1 MRPGTL
7 LLFLVLAWP
16 LLPAGKTEPSPKMK
30 LRVATFQADATP
42 FLGEPLIWVT
52 PAKVVLDPLRA
63 KGIILE
69 QGTDRYVLCSLD
81 WCGIG
86 GQLHHNLRAAIARA
100 AHTTDERVAL
110 HVVHQHTTPYIDGDG
125 YRILEA
131 AHRPALRLSDRF
143 AATLANRLAAA
154 VRQSMKKLEPFDQVG
169 TSQAKVDR
177 VASIRRI
184 TGPDGKQITRWSS
197 SAKTPE
203 LAALP
208 EGPIDPFVRTITL
221 ARDGKPLVRMH
232 FYATHPQTFCCDGR
246 VTADVVGT
254 ARDAV
259 EKSDKVFQVYFT
271 GAAGDV
277 TMGKYNDGSEA
288 KRHELATRL
297 QQGLEASIAAT
308 ELHAAQPIS
317 WRARTFDAP
326 KKPMPALYW
335 TTGKKPNDD
344 LDCRSA
350 NEAAFVMRK
359 RPLDIEYLD
368 LGAAKILFL
377 PGEPMLAFQ
386 KYALSLAGD
395 HFLAVAGYGEISPG
409 YVCTDEAHRQGGY
422 EPGASYTA
430 SGTEEVLKGAIRAI
444 ME

>member
-1 MRPGTL
+1 MP
-7 LLFLVLAWP
+7 
-16 LLPAGKTEPSPKMK
+16 
-30 LRVATFQADATP
+30 
-42 FLGEPLIWVT
+42 
-52 PAKVVLDPLRA
+52 PAKQVLDPLRA
-63 KGIILE
+63 KGIVIQ
-69 QGTDRYVLCSLD
+69 QGPDRYVLCSID

-86 GQLHHNLRAAIARA
+86 GELYRNLRAALARA
-100 AHTTDERVAL
+100 AGTADDRVAL
-110 HVVHQHTTPYIDGDG
+110 HVIHQHTAPYVDADG
-125 YRILEA
+125 YAILEA

-143 AATLANRLAAA
+143 SVTLANRLAAA
-154 VRQSMKKLEPFDQVG
+154 VRQSMKRLEPFDQVG

-184 TGPDGKQITRWSS
+184 TGPDGKQITRWST
-197 SAKTPE
+197 SAKDPA

-208 EGPIDPFVRTITL
+208 EGPIDPFVRTVTL
-221 ARDGKPLVRMH
+221 ARGGKPLVRMH

-246 VTADVVGT
+246 VSADVVGT

-259 EKSDKVFQVYFT
+259 EKADKAFQMYFT

-288 KRHELATRL
+288 KRRELAERL

-308 ELHAAQPIS
+308 ELHAAQPIA
-317 WRARTFDAP
+317 WRSRTFDAP

-335 TTGKKPNDD
+335 TTGKRPNDD

-359 RPLDIEYLD
+359 RPLEIDFLD
-368 LGAAKILFL
+368 LGAARILFL
-377 PGEPMLAFQ
+377 PGEPMIEYQ
-386 KYALSLAGD
+386 KYAQSLAGP

-409 YVCTDEAHRQGGY
+409 YVCTDLAHSQGGY
-422 EPGASYTA
+422 EPSASYTA
-430 SGTEEVLKGAIRAI
+430 SGTEPVLREAIRAI